1 VVGRRGAARGRPA
14 ARREGKKFVPRAPR
28 QPGRSPSRA
37 PGSAV
42 RLKDAAQRN
51 RRAPWIQPPALLMN
65 DPRLDQEE
73 LATSGSLLAKR
84 LRSLVRAA
92 ERRAAPNEFREALG
106 RAVGALELGVDNL
119 FGELGGGEDR
129 GALPDVSGRIAKN
142 IVDAWSQ
149 SKVDGDTGEAEA
161 DAEQV
166 TFENAPLT
174 GSTDVFPIPD
184 LIDWLGVLGK
194 TGVLVVQGEKERFTI
209 EFQRGRVVHAAS
221 DHAPEGSRLG
231 DILVELAAISPEE
244 LVEFLER
251 ARASGEVLGTALER
265 GQKLTRA
272 ELEEAL
278 AVQVQRLF
286 ARLFA
291 ARRSIFAFRQ
301 GAVGANEARVCL
313 NPRQLLMESARL
325 ADELAVNQDKAREA
339 ERIAAD
345 VDAPDSLV
353 SEEQVKDDA
362 LSTS

>member
-1 VVGRRGAARGRPA
+1 
-14 ARREGKKFVPRAPR
+14 
-28 QPGRSPSRA
+28 
-37 PGSAV
+37 
-42 RLKDAAQRN
+42 
-51 RRAPWIQPPALLMN
+51 MN

-92 ERRAAPNEFREALG
+92 ERRAAPNDFREALG

-149 SKVDGDTGEAEA
+149 SKMDGDTREAEA
-161 DAEQV
+161 DAEEV

-174 GSTDVFPIPD
+174 GSADVFPIPD

-194 TGVLVVQGEKERFTI
+194 TGVLVVQGEEERFTI

-244 LVEFLER
+244 LVEFLEL

-265 GQKLTRA
+265 GQKLTRT

-301 GAVGANEARVCL
+301 GAVGASDARVCL

-325 ADELAVNQDKAREA
+325 ADELAAKQDKAREN
-339 ERIAAD
+339 ERVAAD
-345 VDAPDSLV
+345 VDGPGSLV
-353 SEEQVKDDA
+353 PEEAVQDDA
-362 LSTS
+362 VSAS

>member
-1 VVGRRGAARGRPA
+1 
-14 ARREGKKFVPRAPR
+14 
-28 QPGRSPSRA
+28 
-37 PGSAV
+37 
-42 RLKDAAQRN
+42 
-51 RRAPWIQPPALLMN
+51 MN

-92 ERRAAPNEFREALG
+92 ERRSAPDQFREALG
-106 RAVGALELGVDNL
+106 RAVGALEKGVDNL
-119 FGELGGGEDR
+119 FGELGGGGEDR
-129 GALPDVSGRIAKN
+129 GDLPDVSGRIAKN

-149 SKVDGDTGEAEA
+149 SKIDDGPGETPVEAEQA
-161 DAEQV
+161 S
-166 TFENAPLT
+166 FENAPLT
-174 GSTDVFPIPD
+174 GSADVFPIPD

-194 TGVLVVQGEKERFTI
+194 TGVLVVQGESERFTI

-221 DHAPEGSRLG
+221 DHAPSGSRLG
-231 DILVELAAISPEE
+231 DILVELAAITPEE
-244 LVEFLER
+244 LIEFLEL

-265 GQKLTRA
+265 GQKLTRT

-301 GAVGANEARVCL
+301 GVLGQSNARVSL

-325 ADELAVNQDKAREA
+325 ADELAASQAEARD
-339 ERIAAD
+339 IALLAKD
-345 VDAPDSLV
+345 TDEPGSLAPDQPV
-353 SEEQVKDDA
+353 QDDA
-362 LSTS
+362 LSSP

>member
-1 VVGRRGAARGRPA
+1 
-14 ARREGKKFVPRAPR
+14 
-28 QPGRSPSRA
+28 
-37 PGSAV
+37 
-42 RLKDAAQRN
+42 
-51 RRAPWIQPPALLMN
+51 MN

-92 ERRAAPNEFREALG
+92 ERRSAPDEFREALG
-106 RAVGALELGVDNL
+106 RAVGALETGVDNL
-119 FGELGGGEDR
+119 FCELGGGGED
-129 GALPDVSGRIAKN
+129 GGDLPDVSGRIAKT

-149 SKVDGDTGEAEA
+149 SKIDGGPVETPVEAERA
-161 DAEQV
+161 S
-166 TFENAPLT
+166 FENAPLT
-174 GSTDVFPIPD
+174 GSADVFPIPD

-194 TGVLVVQGEKERFTI
+194 TGVLVVQDESECFTI

-221 DHAPEGSRLG
+221 DHAPSGGRLG
-231 DILVELAAISPEE
+231 DILVELAAITPEE
-244 LVEFLER
+244 LIEFLDL
-251 ARASGEVLGTALER
+251 ARVSGEVLGTALER

-301 GAVGANEARVCL
+301 GAVGACDARVCL

-325 ADELAVNQDKAREA
+325 ADELAATQAAARDSELLAKDVNG
-339 ERIAAD
+339 
-345 VDAPDSLV
+345 PDSLAPDQTV
-353 SEEQVKDDA
+353 PDDA
-362 LSTS
+362 LSTP